1 MSNFDSALAAT
12 ETAYNSMGS
21 AVKENSRYMESIE
34 SKLNQFKAAFQELA
48 LTFINSDFV
57 KQIIDL
63 GTALLKFANT
73 DLGQTIIKIT
83 AFGVALK
90 SLSLIVGKLGLI
102 ESFTKLGKAIKSAF
116 IFTETT
122 QNFSNLYGVFGKA
135 NQSANI
141 LYGTTTKVTKGFG
154 ALAKNAK
161 VAIGAMSGFAKAGLI
176 GAGIFALIQAAEY
189 ISGANER
196 AIEGTKEKMSEL
208 EQTLTDTEDEFN
220 TLAQKQVDLKKNGQD
235 ITDVEKARLSVLNAQ
250 TEELKKQLKT
260 ERQKLKDKTVKGYS
274 FTPKN
279 ANITDVHPSGVEGI
293 KEAIKALEEEQKAY
307 ENLTGAYNAARQA
320 REGEVAITNEYVGFL
335 QKTVE
340 GLDDVANQYLL
351 AIESGDGLSATEQ
364 QLLQDIINQNIA
376 LEEAGGKSNILSNAY
391 VYLANNQAA
400 MIPYIKNATKG
411 LEQEAGTY
419 VYTSNAAK
427 KAAQDVI
434 KAEMEATRATVAQI
448 NNRIAARM
456 AEAQSLGEFVQTS
469 GVNMS
474 IGQAMAIE
482 SGKGKTKTAKNIYKY
497 YELQKSLNAVNKIG
511 VKGSSYTGG
520 GKFGGGGSSG
530 SGGGSGSRS
539 KQEKQESEKAKKY
552 LEQLNDKYLESYQR
566 RAIVASKYYNK
577 IHKIAQSY
585 RKKGLIN
592 ADTYKQYLETAAK
605 NIFEEIQY
613 RYDEGIYSADTYY
626 KKMTTFA
633 NKFYKKNGK
642 YNRITY
648 EEYREYIKK
657 ATEATIDALEE
668 QYEKGK
674 ISGQKYYDKVVKLA
688 KDAKDKKIISAK
700 EYKEYVEKAY
710 EKLFDSI
717 TNDYE
722 RGRITAEKYYNTI
735 LTKGKAA
742 LKAGAINADEYADK
756 LKEAAEALKDVAQTK
771 LDAFEF
777 FAEDKKRE
785 LDKLIESEQSRIDQ
799 LNKEL
804 EAMDEQNDALD
815 KQAERMK
822 LVNALADAKKQK
834 IRIFDERYGWVYVEN
849 QKAVKEAQDAL
860 DEFDKEQ
867 EREAARKKIEDE
879 IAAIEEVISNYEK
892 QKDAYDDLIDEQTR
906 ALERWEL
913 EQKLGMTIEQAV
925 LQGRLDNF
933 ENFKTNYIAAIN
945 EMIAAMQA
953 LANAQKEAEQALNS
967 TDTGLG
973 GAATPGVGAPSA
985 GDTGLFNK
993 TGQWNDEVQGKI
1005 AAANEKGKDVWF
1017 ATGDDGKLHYSTVSK
1032 ERAEKFAGG
1041 NSATKIPA
1049 TKTTSKKSGTKLGGK
1064 VKSNATGSYGLST
1077 TDLYHINEL
1086 GDELL
1091 IPPTGNL
1098 AYLTKG
1104 TGIVPAHLT
1113 DNLMDLGQYNMSQ
1126 WAKLIGGAM
1135 GGNNTDSHDIIIQN
1149 MTVKSD
1155 NANDFVRQLQ
1165 NLSILKK

>member
-21 AVKENSRYMESIE
+21 AVKENSKYMESIE
-34 SKLNQFKAAFQELA
+34 SKVNQFKAAFQELA

-73 DLGQTIIKIT
+73 DLGQTIIKIA

-116 IFTETT
+116 AFTTTT
-122 QNFSNLYGVFGKA
+122 QNFSNIYGVFGKA
-135 NQSANI
+135 NQSANT

-161 VAIGAMSGFAKAGLI
+161 VAVATMSGFAKAGLI
-176 GAGIFALIQAAEY
+176 GAGIFSLIQAAEY

-196 AIEGTKEKMSEL
+196 AIESTKEKMSEL
-208 EQTLTDTEDEFN
+208 EQTLTNTEDEFN

-235 ITDVEKARLSVLNAQ
+235 ITDVEKARLGVLNAQ

-274 FTPKN
+274 FTPKD
-279 ANITDVHPSGVEGI
+279 ANITDVHASGVEGI
-293 KEAIKALEEEQKAY
+293 KEAIKALEEEQRAY
-307 ENLTGAYNAARQA
+307 ENLTGAYSAARQA

-364 QLLQDIINQNIA
+364 QLLQDIINQNVA

-391 VYLANNQAA
+391 IYLANNQAA
-400 MIPYIKNATKG
+400 MIPYIQAATKG
-411 LEQEAGTY
+411 LEQEGGTY

-434 KAEMEATRATVAQI
+434 KAEMEATRATIAQI
-448 NNRIAARM
+448 NSRIAARM

-474 IGQAMAIE
+474 MGQAMAI
-482 SGKGKTKTAKNIYKY
+482 SQGKSTTTMGKNLYKY
-497 YELQKSLNAVNKIG
+497 YELQKSLNAVNAIG
-511 VKGSSYTGG
+511 VKGSTYTGG
-520 GKFGGGGSSG
+520 GGYSSSGGGSGLG
-530 SGGGSGSRS
+530 SGGGSGSGAATA
-539 KQEKQESEKAKKY
+539 QDESEKIKKY
-552 LEQLNDKYLESYQR
+552 LDKIDDKYLESYQR
-566 RAIVASKYYNK
+566 RAITASKYYNK
-577 IHKIAQSY
+577 IHKTAQSY
-585 RKKGLIN
+585 RKKGKID

-633 NKFYKKNGK
+633 KKFYKKNGK

-648 EEYREYIKK
+648 EEYREYMKK

-668 QYEKGK
+668 QYEKGQL
-674 ISGQKYYDKVVKLA
+674 SGQQYYDKVVKLA
-688 KDAKDKKIISAK
+688 KDAKDKKILSTK
-700 EYKEYVEKAY
+700 QYKEYVEKAY
-710 EKLFDSI
+710 EKLFDSL
-717 TNDYE
+717 NNQYE
-722 RGRITAEKYYNTI
+722 RGKITAEAYYNTI

-742 LKAGAINADEYADK
+742 LKVGALSADELADK
-756 LKEAAEALKDVAQTK
+756 IKEAAEAMQDTAQTR

-777 FAEDKKRE
+777 FAEDKQRQ
-785 LDKLIESEQSRIDQ
+785 LDAQIEAEQSRIDALNRQ
-799 LNKEL
+799 LEV
-804 EAMDEQNDALD
+804 MDEQNDALD
-815 KQAERMK
+815 KQAERME

-849 QKAVKEAQDAL
+849 QNAVKEAQDAL

-867 EREAARKKIEDE
+867 ERDATRKKIEDE
-879 IAAIEEVISNYEK
+879 IAAIEECISNYEK
-892 QKDAYDDLIDEQTR
+892 QKDAYDNLIDEQTR
-906 ALERWEL
+906 ALEKWEL
-913 EQKLGMTIEQAV
+913 EQKLGMTVEEAV

-933 ENFKTNYIAAIN
+933 ENFKTNYVDAIN
-945 EMIAAMQA
+945 QMIAALEA
-953 LANAQKEAEQALNS
+953 LANAQAQA
-967 TDTGLG
+967 DAM
-973 GAATPGVGAPSA
+973 AATSGGGYDADAAIS
-985 GDTGLFNK
+985 D
-993 TGQWNDEVQGKI
+993 WNSDIQGKI
-1005 AAANEKGKDVWF
+1005 ASSIDKGKDVWY
-1017 ATGDDGKLHYSTVSK
+1017 ATGDDGKLHYSTISK

-1041 NSATKIPA
+1041 NSATKIPG
-1049 TKTTSKKSGTKLGGK
+1049 TKLDPNRDSGVKGSLKSTSKKTTKG
-1064 VKSNATGSYGLST
+1064 NAQGSDSLPST
-1077 TDLYHINEL
+1077 DFYHINEL

-1098 AYLTKG
+1098 AYLSKG
-1104 TGIVPAHLT
+1104 TGVVPAHLT

-1135 GGNNTDSHDIIIQN
+1135 GGNSTDSHDIVIQN
-1149 MTVKSD
+1149 MTVQSD

>member
-21 AVKENSRYMESIE
+21 AVKENSKYMESIE
-34 SKLNQFKAAFQELA
+34 SKVNQFKAAFQELA

-73 DLGQTIIKIT
+73 DLGQTIIKIA

-116 IFTETT
+116 AFTTTT
-122 QNFSNLYGVFGKA
+122 QNFSNIYGVFGKA
-135 NQSANI
+135 NQSANT

-161 VAIGAMSGFAKAGLI
+161 VAVATMSGFAKAGLI
-176 GAGIFALIQAAEY
+176 GAGIFSLIQAAEY

-196 AIEGTKEKMSEL
+196 AIESTKEKMSEL
-208 EQTLTDTEDEFN
+208 EQTLTNTEDEFN

-235 ITDVEKARLSVLNAQ
+235 ITDVEKARLGVLNAQ

-274 FTPKN
+274 FTPKD
-279 ANITDVHPSGVEGI
+279 ANITDVHASGVEGI
-293 KEAIKALEEEQKAY
+293 KEAIKALEEEQRAY
-307 ENLTGAYNAARQA
+307 ENLTGAYSAARQA

-364 QLLQDIINQNIA
+364 QLLQDIINQNVA

-391 VYLANNQAA
+391 IYLANNQAA
-400 MIPYIKNATKG
+400 MIPYIQAATKG
-411 LEQEAGTY
+411 LEQEGGTY

-434 KAEMEATRATVAQI
+434 KAEMEATRATIAQI
-448 NNRIAARM
+448 NSRIAARM

-474 IGQAMAIE
+474 MGQAMAI
-482 SGKGKTKTAKNIYKY
+482 SQGKSTTTMGKNLYKY
-497 YELQKSLNAVNKIG
+497 YELQKSLNAVNAIG
-511 VKGSSYTGG
+511 VKGSTYTGG
-520 GKFGGGGSSG
+520 GGYSSSGGG
-530 SGGGSGSRS
+530 SGGGSGSGS
-539 KQEKQESEKAKKY
+539 GAAAAQDESEKIKKY
-552 LEQLNDKYLESYQR
+552 LDKIDDKYLESYQR
-566 RAIVASKYYNK
+566 RAITASKYYNK
-577 IHKIAQSY
+577 IHKTAQSY
-585 RKKGLIN
+585 RKKGKID

-633 NKFYKKNGK
+633 KKFYKKNGK

-648 EEYREYIKK
+648 EEYREYMKK

-668 QYEKGK
+668 QYEKGQL
-674 ISGQKYYDKVVKLA
+674 SGQQYYDKVVKLA
-688 KDAKDKKIISAK
+688 KDAKDKKILSTK
-700 EYKEYVEKAY
+700 QYKEYVEKAY
-710 EKLFDSI
+710 EKLFDSL
-717 TNDYE
+717 NNQYE
-722 RGRITAEKYYNTI
+722 RGKITAEAYYNTI

-742 LKAGAINADEYADK
+742 LKVGALSADELADK
-756 LKEAAEALKDVAQTK
+756 IKEAAEAMQDTAQTR

-777 FAEDKKRE
+777 FAEDKQRQ
-785 LDKLIESEQSRIDQ
+785 LDAQIEAEQSRIDALNRQ
-799 LNKEL
+799 LEV
-804 EAMDEQNDALD
+804 MDEQNDALD
-815 KQAERMK
+815 KQAERME

-849 QKAVKEAQDAL
+849 QNAVKEAQDAL

-867 EREAARKKIEDE
+867 ERDATRKKIEDE
-879 IAAIEEVISNYEK
+879 IAAIEECISNYEK
-892 QKDAYDDLIDEQTR
+892 QKDAYDNLIDEQTR
-906 ALERWEL
+906 ALEKWEL
-913 EQKLGMTIEQAV
+913 EQKLGMTVEEAV

-933 ENFKTNYIAAIN
+933 ENFKTNYVDAIN
-945 EMIAAMQA
+945 QMIAALEA
-953 LANAQKEAEQALNS
+953 LANAQAQA
-967 TDTGLG
+967 DAM
-973 GAATPGVGAPSA
+973 AATSGGGYDADAAIS
-985 GDTGLFNK
+985 D
-993 TGQWNDEVQGKI
+993 WNSDIQGKI
-1005 AAANEKGKDVWF
+1005 ASSIDKGKDVWY
-1017 ATGDDGKLHYSTVSK
+1017 ATGDDGKLHYSTISK

-1041 NSATKIPA
+1041 NSATKIPG
-1049 TKTTSKKSGTKLGGK
+1049 TKLDPNRDSGVKGSLKSTSKKTTKG
-1064 VKSNATGSYGLST
+1064 NAQGSDSLPST
-1077 TDLYHINEL
+1077 DFYHINEL

-1135 GGNNTDSHDIIIQN
+1135 GGNSTDSHDIVIQN
-1149 MTVKSD
+1149 MTVQSD

>member
-21 AVKENSRYMESIE
+21 AVKENSKYMESIE
-34 SKLNQFKAAFQELA
+34 SKVNQFKAAFQELA

-73 DLGQTIIKIT
+73 DLGQTIIKIA

-116 IFTETT
+116 AFTTTT
-122 QNFSNLYGVFGKA
+122 QNFSNIYGVFGKA
-135 NQSANI
+135 NQSANT

-161 VAIGAMSGFAKAGLI
+161 VAVATMSGFAKAGLI
-176 GAGIFALIQAAEY
+176 GAGIFSLIQAAEY

-196 AIEGTKEKMSEL
+196 AIESTKEKMSEL
-208 EQTLTDTEDEFN
+208 EQTLTNTEDEFN

-235 ITDVEKARLSVLNAQ
+235 ITDVEKARLGVLNAQ

-274 FTPKN
+274 FTPKD
-279 ANITDVHPSGVEGI
+279 ANITDVHASGVEGI
-293 KEAIKALEEEQKAY
+293 KEAIKALEEEQRAY
-307 ENLTGAYNAARQA
+307 ENLTGAYSAARQA

-364 QLLQDIINQNIA
+364 QLLQDIINQNVA

-391 VYLANNQAA
+391 IYLANNQAA
-400 MIPYIKNATKG
+400 MIPYIQAATKG
-411 LEQEAGTY
+411 LEQEGGTY

-434 KAEMEATRATVAQI
+434 KAEMEATRATIAQI
-448 NNRIAARM
+448 NSRIAARM

-474 IGQAMAIE
+474 MGQAMAI
-482 SGKGKTKTAKNIYKY
+482 SQGKSTTTMGKNLYKY
-497 YELQKSLNAVNKIG
+497 YELQKSLNAVNAIG
-511 VKGSSYTGG
+511 VKGSTYTGG
-520 GKFGGGGSSG
+520 GGYSSSGGGG
-530 SGGGSGSRS
+530 SGGGSGSGS
-539 KQEKQESEKAKKY
+539 GAATAQDESEKIKKY
-552 LEQLNDKYLESYQR
+552 LDKIDDKYLESYQR
-566 RAIVASKYYNK
+566 RAITASKYYNK
-577 IHKIAQSY
+577 IHKTAQSY
-585 RKKGLIN
+585 RKKGKID

-633 NKFYKKNGK
+633 KKFYKKNGK

-648 EEYREYIKK
+648 EEYREYMKK

-668 QYEKGK
+668 QYEKGQL
-674 ISGQKYYDKVVKLA
+674 SGQQYYDKVVKLA
-688 KDAKDKKIISAK
+688 KDAKDKKILSTK
-700 EYKEYVEKAY
+700 QYKEYVEKAY
-710 EKLFDSI
+710 EKLFDSL
-717 TNDYE
+717 NNQYE
-722 RGRITAEKYYNTI
+722 RGKITAEAYYNTI

-742 LKAGAINADEYADK
+742 LKVGALSADELADK
-756 LKEAAEALKDVAQTK
+756 IKEAAEAMQDTAQTR

-777 FAEDKKRE
+777 FAEDKQRQ
-785 LDKLIESEQSRIDQ
+785 LDAQIEAEQSRIDALNRQ
-799 LNKEL
+799 LEV
-804 EAMDEQNDALD
+804 MDEQNDALD
-815 KQAERMK
+815 KQAERME

-849 QKAVKEAQDAL
+849 QNAVKEAQDAL

-867 EREAARKKIEDE
+867 ERDATRKKIEDE
-879 IAAIEEVISNYEK
+879 IATIEECISNYEK
-892 QKDAYDDLIDEQTR
+892 QKDAYDNLIDEQTR
-906 ALERWEL
+906 ALEKWEL
-913 EQKLGMTIEQAV
+913 EQKLGMTVEEAV

-933 ENFKTNYIAAIN
+933 ENFKTNYVDAIN
-945 EMIAAMQA
+945 QMIAALEA
-953 LANAQKEAEQALNS
+953 LANAQAQA
-967 TDTGLG
+967 DAM
-973 GAATPGVGAPSA
+973 AATSGGGYDADAAIS
-985 GDTGLFNK
+985 D
-993 TGQWNDEVQGKI
+993 WNSDIQGKI
-1005 AAANEKGKDVWF
+1005 ASSIDKGKDVWY
-1017 ATGDDGKLHYSTVSK
+1017 ATGDDGKLHYSTISK

-1041 NSATKIPA
+1041 NSATKIPG
-1049 TKTTSKKSGTKLGGK
+1049 TKLDPNRDSGVKGSLKSTSKKTTKG
-1064 VKSNATGSYGLST
+1064 NAQGSDSLPST
-1077 TDLYHINEL
+1077 DFYHINEL

-1135 GGNNTDSHDIIIQN
+1135 GGNSTDSHDIVIQN
-1149 MTVKSD
+1149 MTVQSD